1 MYRILPVLLLTAF
14 FSLTTWADSDENIET
29 AEAMVQAINER
40 DLAGLEAY
48 VAQDVVRHCAATP
61 GVVVTNLDQ
70 FRDFLRQDFASV
82 PDSEMHID
90 LIFGTEEYVGMR
102 ARYAG
107 TQTGQMGPFPP
118 SGKHFEIPF
127 VGILRIEGGKIAE
140 IWVEWDNVNAL
151 TQLGHLQP
159 PSE

>member
-1 MYRILPVLLLTAF
+1 MYRMLVVLLLTAC
-14 FSLTTWADSDENIET
+14 FSLTIWADSDENIAT

-40 DLAGLEAY
+40 DLVGLAAY
-48 VAQDVVRHCAATP
+48 VAEDVVRHCAATP

-90 LIFGTEEYVGMR
+90 LIFGSEEYVGMR

-118 SGKHFEIPF
+118 SGKHFDIPF

-140 IWVEWDNVNAL
+140 MWVEWDNLNAL
-151 TQLGHLQP
+151 AQLGHIQP
-159 PSE
+159 PPQ